1 MTWVIVG
8 LMVVIVALLVLI
20 IFKTRKVNELELSIV
35 HYQTENTSLA
45 VKCETLQQNINRLKA
60 TIEEIKAI
68 ETEKETKKKRSKKEA
83 PPAGDSD
90 ARLDRLNSDSVQNG

>member
-45 VKCETLQQNINRLKA
+45 VKNETLQQNINRLKA
-60 TIEEIKAI
+60 TIEEIKTI
-68 ETEKETKKKRSKKEA
+68 EAEKEAKKKRSRKEA

-90 ARLDRLNSDSVQNG
+90 SRIDRLNSDSMQNG

>member
-68 ETEKETKKKRSKKEA
+68 EAEKETKKKRSKKEA

-90 ARLDRLNSDSVQNG
+90 SRIDRLNSDSVQDG